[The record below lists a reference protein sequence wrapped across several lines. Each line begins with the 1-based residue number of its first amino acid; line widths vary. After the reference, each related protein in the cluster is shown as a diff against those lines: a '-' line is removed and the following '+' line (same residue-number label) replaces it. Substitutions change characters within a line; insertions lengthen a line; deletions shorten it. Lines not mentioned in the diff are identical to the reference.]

1 MSSSVVLPSE
11 FKIENVSFNPPKKNS
26 QGGQSVL
33 VSYYNEATGR
43 SGPLLLQTPRCRT
56 PFGPDISDGDKK
68 TRKYSVN
75 ISLALP
81 DSSNENLLK
90 FTEILAAIDAKA
102 KSYARGEGATS
113 WFGKVHS
120 EDMINELYKS
130 GIKKSK
136 NEKYPSTLKVKL
148 PVCVSGDKLTPQ
160 FDIYNDKKN
169 LEVLVNEDATE
180 VNLDCFVK
188 GGEYTGIIQCTGV
201 WFVGSTSF
209 GVGYKTVQAKVSG
222 PSKLVGYQIVDE
234 EELVEEEEEEEED
247 EPVG

>member
-11 FKIENVSFNPPKKNS
+11 FKIENVSFNPPKKNN

-33 VSYYNEATGR
+33 VSYYNEITGR
-43 SGPLLLQTPRCRT
+43 NGPLLLQTPRCRM
-56 PFGPDISDGDKK
+56 PFGSDISDGDKK

-75 ISLALP
+75 ISLALS
-81 DSSNENLLK
+81 DSENENLVK
-90 FTEILAAIDAKA
+90 FTEILTAIDTKA
-102 KSYARGEGATS
+102 KLYSRGEGATA

-136 NEKYPSTLKVKL
+136 NDKYADTLKVKL
-148 PVCVSGDKLTPQ
+148 PVRISGEKLTPQ
-160 FDIYNDKKN
+160 FDIYNDKKT
-169 LEVLVNEDATE
+169 LQVLVNDDSTE
-180 VNLDCFVK
+180 INLDCFAK

-209 GVGYKTVQAKVSG
+209 GVGYKTVQAKISG

-234 EELVEEEEEEEED
+234 EELVEEEEEED
-247 EPVG
+247 DTVG